1 MSMSSG
7 QSLIESLQV
16 ALAKGESNYPDQK
29 TNPAFH
35 PSEHYPEYPFA
46 IISET
51 PNDVYRQVREVLYQL
66 GLDAAN
72 YGTDRWNPLG
82 DMISPGDNVVI
93 KPNFVRHYHRLG
105 KPIDCVITHASVLRA
120 IMDYV
125 WIALQGEG
133 EIVVADSPQGDANFE
148 KLISANG
155 ARSLFDYYLQHRTP
169 TLLIELRDLRKEWTV
184 YKHGGVIWN
193 RVKLAGD
200 PHGYSTIELDND
212 SEYREVRNKNYYGA
226 DYDRDRTKHF
236 HNENQNRYN
245 IANTILR
252 ADVFISVPKLKVHRK
267 VGVTL
272 NIKNL
277 IGVNGEKNYLPH
289 FVVGAPEH
297 GGDEFSNDTFNNK
310 IDRRLKDFLLW
321 KHHSIGKYLYVGW
334 HALDKFILRKFQDEQ
349 NFVKGDWW
357 GNDTTWRS
365 AVDLCKIILYCDS
378 EGRMH
383 DTPQRKYFSII
394 DGVIAGDAEGPL
406 TPDPVYSGVMIG
418 GFSPLTTDIFA
429 TQLMGLDWRKIKM
442 LVGACR
448 LKRFPIGGLEAHAF
462 QVASSVE
469 HDWQTPMFHFRPPA
483 GWVGHVE
490 LEASRGGIAAHPVE
504 A

>member
-1 MSMSSG
+1 MSSG

-16 ALAKGESNYPDQK
+16 ALAKGESHYPDQQN
-29 TNPAFH
+29 NPAFH

-66 GLDAAN
+66 GLDAEN

-82 DMISPGDNVVI
+82 DMISPGNNVVI

-105 KPIDCVITHASVLRA
+105 QPIDCVITHASVLRA

-125 WIALQGEG
+125 WIALQGHG

-155 ARSLFDYYLQHRTP
+155 VRSLFDYYVQHRTSN
-169 TLLIELRDLRKEWTV
+169 LLIELRDLRKEWTV

-193 RVKLAGD
+193 RVKLTGD
-200 PHGYSTIELDND
+200 PHGYSTIALDND

-321 KHHSIGKYLYVGW
+321 KHHAIGKYLYVGW

-365 AVDLCKIILYCDS
+365 AVDLCKIILYCDR
-378 EGRMH
+378 EGKMH

-448 LKRFPIGGLEAHAF
+448 LKRFPIGGREAHEY

-469 HDWQTPMFHFRPPA
+469 HDWQRPMFQFKPPA

-490 LEASRGGIAAHPVE
+490 LETSSGGITASAVE
-504 A
+504 V